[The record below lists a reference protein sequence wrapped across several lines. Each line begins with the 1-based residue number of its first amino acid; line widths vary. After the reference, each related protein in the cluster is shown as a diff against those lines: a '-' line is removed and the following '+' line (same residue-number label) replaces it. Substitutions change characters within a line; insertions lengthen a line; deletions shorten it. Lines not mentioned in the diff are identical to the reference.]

1 MGFALENEIR
11 ASFRN
16 FDPMEAAA
24 GVAAARGV
32 SLPMPS
38 SQPSRKEWRVVSEHV
53 VRIAGSEDLERS
65 KLGQSDERTIYEVI
79 FCFVK
84 VQQGRE
90 PADVDF
96 CSITIDGS
104 SDNNILQQ
112 RLHSVASQREELQQM
127 EIELRAQ
134 IIVGSEIMEMQSSFD
149 AQIKEH
155 TNANVKLQEELHEM
169 EKTTHEIERKM
180 EEKDRE
186 LHAIKL
192 DNEAAWAKEDL
203 LREQNKEL
211 QTFRRER
218 DNCDAERAQHLQQI
232 HEIQEHMQEKERQFL
247 ELQEQHRVAQETI
260 LFKDE
265 QLREAQ
271 AWITRV
277 QEMDV
282 LQSTTT
288 HSLQA
293 ELRERTEQYNQL
305 WLGCQRQFAEM
316 ERLHLHTVQQLQVE
330 QADAREKSGTY
341 PDESH
346 VSQTNSKDASQF
358 GQNDGNQLDVNGI
371 VTPSANSGVLPNGNV
386 ENVSSFVSTGNA
398 STQCQSCSWC
408 SNCSVIPTWDAY
420 LPSTWT
426 GDCSASIYYASTGSS
441 PLSAI
446 TCYSISCWSFS
457 FGVPTFSIP
466 STLASSQDSQVPT
479 HNQYPPSQTDQNLL
493 RSDTNFDHEVS
504 VNGQAIHSDY
514 LDVRVSQEME
524 PDAVIPS
531 SAEEGQVLEQVDKS
545 YLVAPQPEQSLQ
557 HISSQFHDALRLD
570 PLPQNNETK
579 KLSDTQLSLEFK
591 LTQDRTLTALTK
603 HGLEGQGFNTEQS
616 SSPANALSSE
626 TPINHVNFSEISM
639 KATGAVSSEA
649 SVSSELKNTH
659 TGGKASEIALLD
671 ERSLLACI
679 VRTLPPRSGGR
690 IRISSTL
697 PNRLCKMLAPLH
709 WHDYKKKYGKL
720 DDFVAGHPKLFI
732 IEGDY
737 IQLREGAQ
745 EIIAATAAVAKVVAA
760 AAAKTA
766 SSPHSLLLPSVAVTP
781 MAQSHRLKRAPSI
794 DSNSVKSEKTIFKE
808 YVDNSSQLPV
818 PNHHSNGV
826 CLNAGGISNIKILSK
841 PKYSLELNGT
851 ESRPGQSSGLT
862 TVGNGG
868 NPHRSG
874 LAGSLSKGSTHG
886 RPSVNFVGK
895 QQGRTTA
902 VASTSRRYGY
912 NLDIILIKSM
922 CNGVQVG
929 DNEGGRFF

>member
-1 MGFALENEIR
+1 
-11 ASFRN
+11 
-16 FDPMEAAA
+16 MEAGAS
-24 GVAAARGV
+24 VAAARGV

-53 VRIAGSEDLERS
+53 VRIAGSEDLEHS
-65 KLGQSDERTIYEVI
+65 KLGQSDERTIYE
-79 FCFVK
+79 

-155 TNANVKLQEELHEM
+155 TNANVKLQEQLHEM
-169 EKTTHEIERKM
+169 EKTIHEIERKM

-218 DNCDAERAQHLQQI
+218 DNCDAERAQHLKQI
-232 HEIQEHMQEKERQFL
+232 HEIQEHMQDKERQFL

-271 AWITRV
+271 AWISRV

-293 ELRERTEQYNQL
+293 ELRDRTEQYNQL

-398 STQCQSCSWC
+398 STQADHVHGVPIAPSSLLGM
-408 SNCSVIPTWDAY
+408 PTY
-420 LPSTWT
+420 LPH
-426 GDCSASIYYASTGSS
+426 GQ
-441 PLSAI
+441 
-446 TCYSISCWSFS
+446 
-457 FGVPTFSIP
+457 
-466 STLASSQDSQVPT
+466 ASSEDSQVPT

-493 RSDTNFDHEVS
+493 GSDTNFDYEVS
-504 VNGQAIHSDY
+504 VNGKAIHSDY

-579 KLSDTQLSLEFK
+579 
-591 LTQDRTLTALTK
+591 DRTLTALTK

-616 SSPANALSSE
+616 SSPANAPSSE

-649 SVSSELKNTH
+649 FVSSGLKNTH
-659 TGGKASEIALLD
+659 TGGKALEIALLD
-671 ERSLLACI
+671 ERSLLACV

-697 PNRLCKMLAPLH
+697 PNRLGKMLAPLH

-868 NPHRSG
+868 NLHRSG
-874 LAGSLSKGSTHG
+874 LASSLSKGSTHG
-886 RPSVNFVGK
+886 MPSVNFVGK

-902 VASTSRRYGY
+902 VASTSRR
-912 NLDIILIKSM
+912 
-922 CNGVQVG
+922 
-929 DNEGGRFF
+929 